1 MLPKKCIPLYL
12 ENLAFLIKRAGWVVT
27 KIHAHLTF
35 DQEPF
40 KKNFIS
46 MNQKSRQEAKTN
58 TEKDFYKLMNNANF
72 GSDCRNNM
80 NNYDFVPIFDEINEI
95 YSLQKYYS
103 LVYPKIEKFVSEK
116 ILEEYVNDK
125 FNQQFHKL
133 DTSDRYYEIKLSTIK
148 QEFNEGIEMVKN
160 LDSKRKKQKRKI
172 TLIDFPDRM
181 DEANQKTNI
190 KSMIEFDQE
199 QSNSIKAVMVKQN
212 PNVKIT
218 TRFIRGKMLM
228 FAKVSIKSFVYDII
242 DVFMFPDT
250 TAKSIYEKYKI
261 EKCYVYQNLTDT
273 DSTSILFIFI
283 CDMGCI
289 VDELI
294 ARKIVFEVMISS
306 KILKRLDVSN
316 DFWAEFNVQDKKV
329 KKQVGLFEAE
339 NVNKANVVTI
349 SVNPKEYLEEFEDLS
364 INKKHKGIKK
374 GTRGMTFDAY
384 CSKLASITEF
394 FDDQIKPTKKLEQK
408 RFQIINDAMQ
418 MNTVSKIQFGQLN
431 DKKFY
436 FPNGIVSL
444 PFGHFLFDELR
455 KKKTQNR
462 KIHLQIKE
470 KKWDFMKK
478 ENEVLN
484 KNERLSVLCQIINGC
499 PKLYSLN
506 QDSLSFSFLQ
516 STKEYIITNF
526 WR

>member
-1 MLPKKCIPLYL
+1 MK
-12 ENLAFLIKRAGWVVT
+12 
-27 KIHAHLTF
+27 
-35 DQEPF
+35 
-40 KKNFIS
+40 
-46 MNQKSRQEAKTN
+46 
-58 TEKDFYKLMNNANF
+58 NF

-80 NNYDFVPIFDEINEI
+80 DNYDFVPIFDEINEI

-103 LVYPKIEKFVSEK
+103 LVDPKIDKFVSGK
-116 ILEEYVNDK
+116 ILEEYVYDK
-125 FNQQFHKL
+125 FNQQSHKL
-133 DTSDRYYEIKLSTIK
+133 NTSDPFYEIKFSTIK
-148 QEFNEGIEMVKN
+148 QQLNEGLEAAKS
-160 LDSKRKKQKRKI
+160 LEAKRKKQKRKL
-172 TLIDFPDRM
+172 TLVDYTDRM
-181 DEANQKTNI
+181 SEANQKTNV
-190 KSMIEFDQE
+190 KSMTEFDQE

-212 PNVKIT
+212 PNIKIT
-218 TRFIRGKMLM
+218 TRFISGKMLM
-228 FAKVSIKSFVYDII
+228 FAKISIKSFVYDIS
-242 DVFMFPDT
+242 DVFMFPDAT
-250 TAKSIYEKYKI
+250 VRSIYEKYKI

-289 VDELI
+289 VDEMI

-306 KILKRLDVSN
+306 KILKRLDVSD

-339 NVNKANVVTI
+339 NVNKANVITI

-384 CSKLASITEF
+384 CPKLASITEF
-394 FDDQIKPTKKLEQK
+394 FNKQIKPTKKIEQK

-431 DKKFY
+431 DKIFY

-444 PFGHFLFDELR
+444 PFGHFLFDVLHKE
-455 KKKTQNR
+455 KTQNR

-470 KKWDFMKK
+470 KKWDLMKK

-484 KNERLSVLCQIINGC
+484 KNERLLCQIINGC
-499 PKLYSLN
+499 PKLYLLN
-506 QDSLSFSFLQ
+506 QDFSTFSFPQ
-516 STKEYIITNF
+516 STKEYIISKL